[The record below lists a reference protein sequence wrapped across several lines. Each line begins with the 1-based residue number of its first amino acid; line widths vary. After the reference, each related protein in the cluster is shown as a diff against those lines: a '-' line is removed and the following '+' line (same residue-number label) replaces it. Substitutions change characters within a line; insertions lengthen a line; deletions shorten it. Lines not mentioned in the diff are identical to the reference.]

1 MSIDDESRLARLR
14 LKSLVASHQRRLGD
28 GADVEEVKDADF
40 SLGASAII
48 GTSGWVL
55 VLQTPER
62 GLGPSLLWMNKH
74 HLNTVNVIVET
85 NADIIA
91 RRAQLFALNIKVWSV
106 VGNELV
112 AAMPSP
118 VEPRVSVPVNHLKF
132 AEFIELAGATVVSEY
147 GVLAGEVMG
156 LEVCRVVEDPRSKSG
171 ARLEIGVGIHDRQLF
186 QMVNG
191 NSPTVESLTKV
202 VHTVLRYR
210 HARATQHPLNRLGS
224 ERYFR
229 ELLIANPDLVGANS
243 LTRVEPPVV
252 RSNLKDAIPCVAFGE
267 TADSAI
273 VVVCSATV
281 DPDLVPFAADAR
293 LALEPNADLVL
304 ATAPNNVFPSM
315 TLLADSLQQR
325 ARFVVVDEFRR

>member
-14 LKSLVASHQRRLGD
+14 LRTLVASHQLRRGD
-28 GADVEEVKDADF
+28 GVDDVISLDF
-40 SLGASAII
+40 SLGASAIV

-62 GLGPSLLWMNKH
+62 GLGPALLWMNKH
-74 HLNTVNVIVET
+74 QLKTVNVIVET
-85 NADIIA
+85 NADVIA

-106 VGNELV
+106 VGNELI
-112 AAMPSP
+112 AAMPSSI
-118 VEPRVSVPVNHLKF
+118 EPRVTVPGHHLKF
-132 AEFIELAGATVVSEY
+132 AEIIKLAGATAVSEY

-156 LEVCRVVEDPRSKSG
+156 LEVCRVVEDPQSKSG
-171 ARLEIGVGIHDRQLF
+171 ARLEIGVGIHDRELF

-202 VHTVLRYR
+202 VQTVSRYR
-210 HARATQHPLNRLGS
+210 HESATQHPLNRLGA

-229 ELLIANPDLVGANS
+229 EVLIANPGLVGANY
-243 LTRVEPPVV
+243 LTRSEPPVV
-252 RSNLKDAIPCVAFGE
+252 RLNLKDAIPCVAFGE
-267 TADSAI
+267 AANSTL

-293 LALEPNADLVL
+293 LAIEPNADLVL
-304 ATAPNNVFPSM
+304 AVAPNNVFPSM
-315 TLLADSLQQR
+315 SLLAGSLHRQ

>member
-14 LKSLVASHQRRLGD
+14 LRTLVASHQRRLGD
-28 GADVEEVKDADF
+28 GVEEVIDADF
-40 SLGASAII
+40 SLGASGII

-62 GLGPSLLWMNKH
+62 GLGPALLWMNKH
-74 HLNTVNVIVET
+74 HLNTLNVIIET
-85 NADIIA
+85 NADVIA
-91 RRAQLFALNIKVWSV
+91 RRAQLFALNIEVWSA

-112 AAMPSP
+112 AAMPSSI
-118 VEPRVSVPVNHLKF
+118 EPRVTVPGHHLKF
-132 AEFIELAGATVVSEY
+132 AGIIERAGATVVSEY

-156 LEVCRVVEDPRSKSG
+156 LEVCRVVEDPLSKSG
-171 ARLEIGVGIHDRQLF
+171 AHLEIGVGIHDRELF
-186 QMVNG
+186 RMVNG

-202 VHTVLRYR
+202 VQTVLRYR
-210 HARATQHPLNRLGS
+210 QEDATQHPLNRLGA

-229 ELLIANPDLVGANS
+229 EVLIANPRLVGANC
-243 LTRVEPPVV
+243 LTRAEPPVV
-252 RSNLKDAIPCVAFGE
+252 RSNLKDATPCVAFGE
-267 TADSAI
+267 AGKTAL
-273 VVVCSATV
+273 VVVCSAIV

-304 ATAPNNVFPSM
+304 AVAPNNVFPSM
-315 TLLADSLQQR
+315 TLLADSLHHR